1 MSKLIKY
8 LSLFIIMFF
17 ISTDKVSASNHLIDL
32 NKKGTINVT
41 LKETNDKKIPNV
53 EISIYH
59 IKSVSIKDNKL
70 VYTYNENIQDC
81 KEDLNDLPRVINKCI
96 INIEPL
102 QSKLTNNE
110 GQVKFEDL
118 DLGLYLVKQTNEIK
132 GYSSIEEFLVNIPQD
147 IDNKWIY
154 DIEALPKTD
163 ITRLMDIIV
172 EKKWNVIDNEN
183 TPNYVTIELL
193 KNNLVIDTITLNKD
207 NNWTHTWKQIEES
220 DEYSVKEINIPK
232 EYTPT
237 YRQEGNK
244 FIVTN
249 TKTLVQTG
257 QNTLIIELLIIIG
270 LGLITI
276 GIIYDK
282 KHHY

>member
-17 ISTDKVSASNHLIDL
+17 ISTDKVTASNHLIDL

-41 LKETNDKKIPNV
+41 LKEANDKKIPNV

-59 IKSVSIKDNKL
+59 IKSVSIKDNRV

-81 KEDLNDLPRVINKCI
+81 KEDLNDLTSVINKCI

-147 IDNKWIY
+147 IDNKWVY

-193 KNNLVIDTITLNKD
+193 KNNLVIDTVTLNKD
-207 NNWTHTWKQIEES
+207 NNWTHIWKQIEES

-282 KHHY
+282 RNH

>member
-17 ISTDKVSASNHLIDL
+17 ISTDKVTASNHLIDL

-41 LKETNDKKIPNV
+41 LKEANDKKIPNV

-81 KEDLNDLPRVINKCI
+81 KEDLNDLTSVINKCI

-147 IDNKWIY
+147 IDNKWVY

-193 KNNLVIDTITLNKD
+193 KNNLVIDTVTLNKD
-207 NNWTHTWKQIEES
+207 NNWTHIWKQIEES

-282 KHHY
+282 RNH

>member
-17 ISTDKVSASNHLIDL
+17 ISTDKVLASNHLIDL

-147 IDNKWIY
+147 IDNKWVY

-193 KNNLVIDTITLNKD
+193 KNNLVIDTVTLNKD

-282 KHHY
+282 RNH